1 MLSKILIT
9 LIVITIAFFVIRQRH
24 LGTKPIKKET
34 NVTLPSSKEIRYKDE
49 LSKDMRA
56 GAYFFLLLMVSLGT
70 TLYYFDWQ
78 DDHTIVTVNLHRG
91 DNSDIITYEV
101 YKYQLGE
108 RSFLTID
115 GRNITVASNERME
128 VIGL

>member
-24 LGTKPIKKET
+24 LGTKPRKKET
-34 NVTLPSSKEIRYKDE
+34 NATLPSSKKSRYKDE

>member
-9 LIVITIAFFVIRQRH
+9 LIVIMIAFFVIRQRH
-24 LGTKPIKKET
+24 LGTKVNKKET
-34 NVTLPSSKEIRYKDE
+34 NAALPTAKKGRYKDE
-49 LSKDMRA
+49 LSRDMRA

-91 DNSDIITYEV
+91 EDIGITTYEV

>member
-1 MLSKILIT
+1 M
-9 LIVITIAFFVIRQRH
+9 IRQRH
-24 LGTKPIKKET
+24 LGTKPRKKET
-34 NVTLPSSKEIRYKDE
+34 NATLPSSKESRYKDE

-70 TLYYFDWQ
+70 ALYYFDWQ

>member
-1 MLSKILIT
+1 
-9 LIVITIAFFVIRQRH
+9 
-24 LGTKPIKKET
+24 
-34 NVTLPSSKEIRYKDE
+34 
-49 LSKDMRA
+49 MRA

>member
-24 LGTKPIKKET
+24 LGTKPITKET

-91 DNSDIITYEV
+91 DNTDIITYEV

>member
-24 LGTKPIKKET
+24 LGTKPRKKET
-34 NVTLPSSKEIRYKDE
+34 NATLPSSKESRYKDE

-70 TLYYFDWQ
+70 ALYYFDWQ

>member
-1 MLSKILIT
+1 MLSKILVT
-9 LIVITIAFFVIRQRH
+9 LIVITIAVFVIRQRH
-24 LGTKPIKKET
+24 LGTEPIKRKT
-34 NVTLPSSKEIRYKDE
+34 NVALPSSKESRYKDE
-49 LSKDMRA
+49 LSKDMRV

-91 DNSDIITYEV
+91 DDSDIITYEV

>member
-24 LGTKPIKKET
+24 LGTKPRKKET
-34 NVTLPSSKEIRYKDE
+34 NATLPSSKESRYKDE

>member
-9 LIVITIAFFVIRQRH
+9 LTVITIAFFVIRQRH

-34 NVTLPSSKEIRYKDE
+34 NVALPSSKESRYKDE